1 MSRYPEACFLG
12 SAYAAQQFLPD
23 DGAEVAFVGRSNSGK
38 SSAINAIVGRR
49 QLARTSRTPGRT
61 QLVNFFGLAPGRRLI
76 DLPGYGYA
84 RVPQQT
90 QTHWQAL
97 IGAYFESRR
106 SLVGLILVVDA
117 RRGLGEG
124 DRRLRDWAASLGHPV
139 HILLTKADKL
149 SRAASRAVLAAV
161 VAEVQPHGSAQL
173 FSAETRDGVAEAQGR
188 MQALFDAQKNA
199 SGAEYR
205 GTPEANRTGLG

>member
-1 MSRYPEACFLG
+1 MSRYPQACYLG
-12 SAYAAQQFLPD
+12 SAHDPEQFVPD

-49 QLARTSRTPGRT
+49 RLAHTSRTPGRT
-61 QLVNFFGLAPGRRLI
+61 QLVNFFGLAPGLRLV

-84 RVPQQT
+84 QVPQRVQA
-90 QTHWQAL
+90 HWQAL
-97 IGAYFESRR
+97 IQAYFDHRR
-106 SLVGLILVVDA
+106 SLCGLFLVVDA

-124 DRRLRDWAASLGHPV
+124 DRRMHDWAAGLGCPV

-149 SRAASRAVLAAV
+149 SRQASRAALEAAQV
-161 VAEVQPHGSAQL
+161 YNSVQL
-173 FSAETRDGVAEAQGR
+173 FSAETGDGVPQAQAA
-188 MQALFDAQKNA
+188 MEALFDGQKNA